1 MDWHH
6 GHCELLFI
14 LWFAISNRPWKFCL
28 SDMGCHPHVCQGEKW
43 RGFMSLQDNFTR
55 PLVILNWWTASET
68 GLDSHSATKGEVQSW
83 VRAGAYS
90 GEGVLQDWNTPPPPP
105 SLALFFF
112 SYLSVRSIMYE
123 DTPTLHVCMVN
134 KQNFFF
140 FLFWGRKNVSKS
152 PQPPTPNER
161 HLTFSDLAQ
170 HHVLPTNCK
179 THPLHTQKKSCVH
192 YWVRE
197 YFSTQKK
204 MI

>member
-14 LWFAISNRPWKFCL
+14 LWFAISNRPWKLCL
-28 SDMGCHPHVCQGEKW
+28 SDMECHPYIVCQGEKW

-55 PLVILNWWTASET
+55 PLVILDWWTDSET
-68 GLDSHSATKGEVQSW
+68 AMDSHSATKGEVQSW

-90 GEGVLQDWNTPPPPP
+90 GEGVLQDWNTPPPPHP
-105 SLALFFF
+105 WLFFSF
-112 SYLSVRSIMYE
+112 LTCQWGQSCMRIPLPYV
-123 DTPTLHVCMVN
+123 MVN

-140 FLFWGRKNVSKS
+140 FLFWGRKNVLKS

-161 HLTFSDLAQ
+161 HLTFSGLAQ

-179 THPLHTQKKSCVH
+179 THPLHTQKKNLCTLLSE
-192 YWVRE
+192 R
-197 YFSTQKK
+197 TL
-204 MI
+204 